1 MGTDDR
7 GGARHYGHR
16 LQQVGAG
23 LFLVGL
29 LVGLAV
35 PKFALPRL
43 ALSTHLLGLMQGTFL
58 MVAGTLWAR
67 LRLAR
72 GLSRVGH
79 VLAVYGC
86 VAAWAANLAGA
97 AWGAGSTM
105 VPLAAGGVRGT
116 SVQEGIIRFLLLS
129 AAPCLIATAGL
140 LVWGL
145 RGSPQSE

>member
-1 MGTDDR
+1 MGPDER
-7 GGARHYGHR
+7 GVARRYGHR

-23 LFLVGL
+23 LFLLGL

-58 MVAGTLWAR
+58 LVAGGLWSR
-67 LRLAR
+67 LRLSPA
-72 GLSRVGH
+72 LSRVGH
-79 VLAVYGC
+79 IVAVYGC
-86 VAAWAANLAGA
+86 VAAWVANLAGA
-97 AWGAGSTM
+97 LWGAGGTM

-116 SVQEGIIRFLLLS
+116 AVQEGIIRLLLVS
-129 AAPCLIATAGL
+129 AAPCLIAAAGL

-145 RGSPQSE
+145 RGSPESE